1 MTEEEFIRL
10 NYEHYASLFP
20 RTCTSCGRRFAS
32 LREYIQATTPVGATI
47 SYDAELGEWKTT
59 QPLGAAAL
67 ANCPCGSTLAL
78 TTEGIPLEDIQRML
92 EWMKAETA
100 KRGVT
105 SAELLG
111 YVREQVR
118 KRALADAAEDRS

>member
-20 RTCTSCGRRFAS
+20 RTCSSCGRIFAS
-32 LREYIQATTPVGATI
+32 LREYIQATRPVGATI

-67 ANCPCGSTLAL
+67 ANCSCGSTLAL
-78 TTEGIPLEDIQRML
+78 TTDGMPLGDIQRML
-92 EWMKAETA
+92 EWMKVETA

-105 SAELLG
+105 PAELLG
-111 YVREQVR
+111 CVREQVR
-118 KRALADAAEDRS
+118 KLAMTDPGQQ